1 MVGAATDVTTT
12 TPTGRCQVAPT
23 RRAALRSVAMDD
35 ATALDRMRTLEARI
49 LGLPASAD
57 LAAVHAGVE
66 RLRAQLA
73 ETRTREH
80 DEVFTTSIPDPCAR
94 AVFLAL
100 CRRYGLK
107 PHRHARQRRA
117 TVVVAAPPSFYE
129 GVLWPEFQALS
140 DVLYDSFLSLT
151 TRALREVLAVRGNEG
166 VTVERDEGP

>member
-1 MVGAATDVTTT
+1 
-12 TPTGRCQVAPT
+12 
-23 RRAALRSVAMDD
+23 MDD
-35 ATALDRMRTLEARI
+35 ATALDRMRSLEAHF
-49 LGLPASAD
+49 LALPDGAD
-57 LAAVHAGVE
+57 LTAVRAGVE

-73 ETRTREH
+73 ETRSREH

-100 CRRYGLK
+100 CRRYGLN

-140 DVLYDSFLSLT
+140 DVLYESFLSLT
-151 TRALREVLAVRGNEG
+151 TRTLHEVLAVHGGEG
-166 VTVERDEGP
+166 ITVERGDDP

>member
-1 MVGAATDVTTT
+1 
-12 TPTGRCQVAPT
+12 
-23 RRAALRSVAMDD
+23 MDD
-35 ATALDRMRTLEARI
+35 ATALDRMRTLEARF
-49 LGLPASAD
+49 LALPDGAD
-57 LAAVHAGVE
+57 LTAVRAGVE

-73 ETRTREH
+73 ETRSRER

-100 CRRYGLK
+100 CRRYGLN

-140 DVLYDSFLSLT
+140 DVLYESFLSLT
-151 TRALREVLAVRGNEG
+151 TRTLHEVLAVRGDEG
-166 VTVERDEGP
+166 ITVERGDDP